1 MNAVITMEFVKMV
14 LVIVSLVGMGN
25 FVHSLDVNK
34 IVMVMG
40 NVKFLSQIGIVF
52 VSPNI
57 TAKTVNF

>member
-25 FVHSLDVNK
+25 FALSLDVNK
-34 IVMVMG
+34 IVMVMA